1 MDYFFKT
8 TNFYGYER
16 GQFELLMG
24 QYKITH
30 IPNSDNYKAT
40 IERLHGGPANLF
52 IFTEDE
58 VRNFIYYYPG
68 DLKIE
73 SYDGYR
79 SLFIPTAGKAAMCIQ
94 RSVRKYLKN
103 LKWNRIGLA
112 VMAVLAPILYH
123 PKSPY
128 MLRIFANDL

>member
-16 GQFELLMG
+16 GQFELLLG
-24 QYKITH
+24 HYTITH
-30 IPNSDNYKAT
+30 TPNSDTYTAT
-40 IERLHGGPANLF
+40 IQNYTF
-52 IFTEDE
+52 ISSEDE
-58 VRNFIYYYPG
+58 VRNFIYYSPG
-68 DLKIE
+68 DLIIE

-79 SLFIPTAGKAAMCIQ
+79 SLFIPTAEKAAMRIQ
-94 RSVRKYLKN
+94 RSVRKYLKH
-103 LKWNRIGLA
+103 LKWNRTGLA

-128 MLRIFANDL
+128 MLRIFAR